1 MTRPRSRML
10 HTLLVRLQMLLAAPP
25 TARPI
30 R

>member
-1 MTRPRSRML
+1 MTRRPGRVL
-10 HTLLVRLQMLLAAPP
+10 HKLLVRLQMLLAAPP